1 MTRRSRKTEPAKA
14 IQHRRELRERSTRAE
29 QLLWAVLRYRR
40 LGGLKFRRQH
50 SVGNFIADFACL
62 DPKVIFELDGE
73 YHRETEQADTARQTF
88 LEAEG
93 FKVLRFVNSD
103 VLENVEGVAVAIGRA
118 LELPPH
124 PNPLPPND
132 ANL

>member
-14 IQHRRELRERSTRAE
+14 VQHRRELRERSTKAE
-29 QLLWAVLRYRR
+29 QLLWVVLRNRR

-50 SVGNFIADFACL
+50 SVGNYIADFACL
-62 DPKVIFELDGE
+62 DPKAIVELDGE
-73 YHRETEQADTARQTF
+73 YHRDTEHADATRQTF

-93 FKVLRFVNSD
+93 FQVLRFENSD
-103 VLENVEGVAVAIGRA
+103 VLENVEGVAVAIRRA
-118 LELPPH
+118 LDLPPH